1 MSNAN
6 QFEWVDFYKELAEKL
21 LDYKDNRKELL
32 ENIYKIYDNT
42 GLKLPKLG
50 AVRPIRDIDPFTFF
64 GLFNKGI
71 SNANRN
77 KIILEISKLFGIT
90 ATIPSIFDGIPLL
103 NNQNATFH
111 WFGGDDSDNDI
122 NVLWD
127 FFESALLY
135 VKNPSDNNLEILS
148 EYFDIVINKKG
159 NGNSKVT
166 MALFWIAPDSYLN
179 LDSRNIWYIYDSEKL
194 PKDFVET
201 LPKIE
206 PKMSSK
212 TYFEITKKVK
222 EYVNS
227 DESLFND
234 FKELSYEAWRYSEE
248 VNKKIREEKKPKV
261 NDESNNFTYREVEDV
276 EKDLVSDSAYIA
288 KVEGEEIKYLPYT
301 SEDFFKEVYMDR
313 KEYDILVDLI
323 KNKKN
328 VILQGAPGVGKT
340 FIAKMLAY
348 SIMGEIDYTRVNMI
362 QFHQS
367 YSYEDFIMD
376 FRPSE
381 NGFDL
386 TYGVFYNFCKA
397 AEKDEEKEYFFI
409 IDEINRGNISKIFG
423 ELFMLIENDKRGNE
437 VQLLYSDDNEKFSV
451 PENVYIIGMMNTAD
465 RSLAMLDYAL
475 RRRFSFYDMKPIF
488 DTESFRKYKEGLS
501 SEKFDSL
508 INAVQNLNEV
518 IYRDDSLGEG
528 FCIGHSYFCNF
539 KKDMDIDKA
548 LNRIVEF
555 ELIPLLKEY
564 WFDDPVKVKN
574 WTDNLRSA
582 IK

>member
-1 MSNAN
+1 
-6 QFEWVDFYKELAEKL
+6 
-21 LDYKDNRKELL
+21 
-32 ENIYKIYDNT
+32 
-42 GLKLPKLG
+42 
-50 AVRPIRDIDPFTFF
+50 
-64 GLFNKGI
+64 
-71 SNANRN
+71 
-77 KIILEISKLFGIT
+77 
-90 ATIPSIFDGIPLL
+90 
-103 NNQNATFH
+103 
-111 WFGGDDSDNDI
+111 
-122 NVLWD
+122 
-127 FFESALLY
+127 
-135 VKNPSDNNLEILS
+135 
-148 EYFDIVINKKG
+148 
-159 NGNSKVT
+159 

-367 YSYEDFIMD
+367 YSYEDFIMG

>member
-328 VILQGAPGVGKT
+328 VILQGAPG
-340 FIAKMLAY
+340 
-348 SIMGEIDYTRVNMI
+348 
-362 QFHQS
+362 
-367 YSYEDFIMD
+367 
-376 FRPSE
+376 
-381 NGFDL
+381 
-386 TYGVFYNFCKA
+386 
-397 AEKDEEKEYFFI
+397 
-409 IDEINRGNISKIFG
+409 
-423 ELFMLIENDKRGNE
+423 
-437 VQLLYSDDNEKFSV
+437 
-451 PENVYIIGMMNTAD
+451 
-465 RSLAMLDYAL
+465 
-475 RRRFSFYDMKPIF
+475 
-488 DTESFRKYKEGLS
+488 
-501 SEKFDSL
+501 
-508 INAVQNLNEV
+508 
-518 IYRDDSLGEG
+518 
-528 FCIGHSYFCNF
+528 
-539 KKDMDIDKA
+539 
-548 LNRIVEF
+548 
-555 ELIPLLKEY
+555 
-564 WFDDPVKVKN
+564 
-574 WTDNLRSA
+574 
-582 IK
+582 

>member
-367 YSYEDFIMD
+367 YSYEDFIMG